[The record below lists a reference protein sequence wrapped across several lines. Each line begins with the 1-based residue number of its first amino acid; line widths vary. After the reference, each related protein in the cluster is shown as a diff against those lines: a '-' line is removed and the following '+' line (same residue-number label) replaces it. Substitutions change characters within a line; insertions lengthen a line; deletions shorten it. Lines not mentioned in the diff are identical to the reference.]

1 MPGRGSSR
9 GPKRKRNRDAVE
21 YSSFPG
27 ECPPQSRRAGLRTVG
42 ATASLSEAW
51 LRCAEGLQSLAA
63 EKKTVTE
70 KQIELFASPKKE
82 TTTSKSASGFT
93 EITWSSSGSDQS
105 DEGELQFVDWE
116 RDSDREDTNDEN
128 EFEDSESAVEDGG
141 SAVEISDCASCAS
154 SHSLTSEERVPELPK
169 ASSTEILEY
178 SSDSESKDNSENVF
192 FIDFE
197 SSHKHPM
204 EFGSDGGKV
213 TERRIIPRVK
223 STDNILYTPQKQMK
237 LPKTPEKSANKKQ
250 LSRGGLAERLN
261 GLQNRERSAISL
273 WRHQCVSYQKTL
285 SGSRSG
291 VLIVKILELH
301 EECTIQVAMCEQLV
315 GLQADGSSPGEAS
328 GTGLKVL
335 FTKETAHYLRGQP
348 QDIIHIYPPWQKLI
362 IPNGSCPVIL
372 NTYFCKKVVA
382 KEDSRKT
389 HEVHFWDTPL
399 PRRSTTLSQMFRFKS
414 LTNNSPESQVMCSLP
429 TLRTDWTHRHC
440 SSQAPLS
447 DSLLDTVESQ
457 GAATW
462 SGAGVPVVVQRVYF
476 LPCRCQ
482 QGGGSAAPPSSDTP
496 SLRVCLLVQDAYG
509 MFGEVHSE
517 GTALKD
523 RRLEGQSCRL
533 AGMKVLQKAT
543 RGRTA
548 GLFSLIDTLWP
559 PVVPLKAPGHGQACE
574 EVNTH
579 LPPSFCYVLAAHP
592 QLGQIDII
600 EDPVSKLYQPP
611 VPCSLREILQTD
623 DLGTRCS
630 FYARVIYQR
639 PLLSSLLLLEQRE
652 IWLMVTDVTL
662 QVQEENHSGFPRTLP
677 VCVTPSCVLGREVLE
692 ELAKAAPHSFFF
704 RDALRDQGRIVCGER
719 TVLLLPK
726 PTLDVASGAHSCEL
740 PGPVRL
746 DGLDSVTQANCI
758 CSVQGTVTA
767 VDEGTAFSWPVC
779 DRCGSERL
787 KQSPQDS
794 HRGAFSCANCSRVV
808 TAPVLR
814 RHLRVFLA
822 CPARPRCT
830 VRVKLMQ
837 SSISALLSSAAGEDG
852 GYEVKS
858 VIGKEVGLLSC
869 FVQSVA
875 THPTSCLGLEEIEL
889 LSAERAPPGTTAC
902 RRSR

>member
-1 MPGRGSSR
+1 
-9 GPKRKRNRDAVE
+9 
-21 YSSFPG
+21 
-27 ECPPQSRRAGLRTVG
+27 
-42 ATASLSEAW
+42 
-51 LRCAEGLQSLAA
+51 
-63 EKKTVTE
+63 
-70 KQIELFASPKKE
+70 
-82 TTTSKSASGFT
+82 
-93 EITWSSSGSDQS
+93 
-105 DEGELQFVDWE
+105 
-116 RDSDREDTNDEN
+116 
-128 EFEDSESAVEDGG
+128 
-141 SAVEISDCASCAS
+141 
-154 SHSLTSEERVPELPK
+154 
-169 ASSTEILEY
+169 
-178 SSDSESKDNSENVF
+178 
-192 FIDFE
+192 
-197 SSHKHPM
+197 
-204 EFGSDGGKV
+204 
-213 TERRIIPRVK
+213 
-223 STDNILYTPQKQMK
+223 
-237 LPKTPEKSANKKQ
+237 
-250 LSRGGLAERLN
+250 
-261 GLQNRERSAISL
+261 
-273 WRHQCVSYQKTL
+273 
-285 SGSRSG
+285 
-291 VLIVKILELH
+291 
-301 EECTIQVAMCEQLV
+301 
-315 GLQADGSSPGEAS
+315 
-328 GTGLKVL
+328 
-335 FTKETAHYLRGQP
+335 
-348 QDIIHIYPPWQKLI
+348 
-362 IPNGSCPVIL
+362 
-372 NTYFCKKVVA
+372 
-382 KEDSRKT
+382 
-389 HEVHFWDTPL
+389 
-399 PRRSTTLSQMFRFKS
+399 MFRFKS

>member
-1 MPGRGSSR
+1 M
-9 GPKRKRNRDAVE
+9 RKRDRDLVE
-21 YSSFPG
+21 YPSFPG
-27 ECPPQSRRAGLRTVG
+27 ECPPQSSRAGLRAVG
-42 ATASLSEAW
+42 ATASLAEAW
-51 LRCAEGLQSLAA
+51 LRCEEGFQDSPGTRSLAA

-70 KQIELFASPKKE
+70 KHLELFASPQKE
-82 TTTSKSASGFT
+82 TTTSKSASGLT
-93 EITWSSSGSDQS
+93 DITWSSSGSDQS
-105 DEGELQFVDWE
+105 DEDELQFVDWE

-128 EFEDSESAVEDGG
+128 EFEDSESAVEDGE

-154 SHSLTSEERVPELPK
+154 SHSLTSEDRVSELPK
-169 ASSTEILEY
+169 TSSTEILEY
-178 SSDSESKDNSENVF
+178 SSDSESKDNSENGF
-192 FIDFE
+192 FNESE
-197 SSHKHPM
+197 SSRKHPV

-213 TERRIIPRVK
+213 MERRVIPRVK
-223 STDNILYTPQKQMK
+223 PTDSILYTPQKQMK
-237 LPKTPEKSANKKQ
+237 LPRTPEKSANKKQ

-291 VLIVKILELH
+291 VLTVKILELH

-315 GLQADGSSPGEAS
+315 GLQAGGSSQCEAS
-328 GTGLKVL
+328 GPGLKVL
-335 FTKETAHYLRGQP
+335 FTKETAHHLRGQP

-382 KEDSRKT
+382 KEDSRTT
-389 HEVHFWDTPL
+389 HEVRFGDTPL
-399 PRRSTTLSQMFRFKS
+399 PRRNITLSQMFRFKS
-414 LTNNSPESQVMCSLP
+414 LTNNSPESQVLCSLP
-429 TLRTDWTHRHC
+429 TLRTDWTHRPC

-462 SGAGVPVVVQRVYF
+462 SGVGVPVVVQRVYF

-482 QGGGSAAPPSSDTP
+482 QGGGSAAPPSSDAP
-496 SLRVCLLVQDAYG
+496 SFRVCLLVQDAYG

-517 GTALKD
+517 GTIFKD

-533 AGMKVLQKAT
+533 AGMKVLQKAI

-574 EVNTH
+574 EANTP
-579 LPPSFCYVLAAHP
+579 LPPRFCYVLAAHP
-592 QLGQIDII
+592 TLGQIDII

-611 VPCSLREILQTD
+611 APCSLREILQTG

-639 PLLSSLLLLEQRE
+639 PSLSSLLLLEQRE
-652 IWLMVTDVTL
+652 IWLAVTDVTL
-662 QVQEENHSGFPRTLP
+662 QVQDENHSGFPRTLP
-677 VCVTPSCVLGREVLE
+677 VCVTSSCVLGQEVLE

-719 TVLLLPK
+719 TVLSLPK
-726 PTLDVASGAHSCEL
+726 PVLDVASGTRSCEL

-746 DGLDSVTQANCI
+746 DGLDSVTQVNCI
-758 CSVQGTVTA
+758 CSVQGTVVA
-767 VDEGTAFSWPVC
+767 VDESTAFSWPVC

-787 KQSPQDS
+787 EQSPEDS
-794 HRGAFSCANCSRVV
+794 DRGAFSCADCSRVV
-808 TAPVLR
+808 TSPVLR
-814 RHLRVFLA
+814 RHLQVFLA
-822 CPARPRCT
+822 CPARPQCT

-837 SSISALLSSAAGEDG
+837 NSISSLLRFAAGEDG
-852 GYEVKS
+852 GYEVNS
-858 VIGKEVGLLSC
+858 VIGKEVGWLNC
-869 FVQSVA
+869 FVQSVT

-889 LSAERAPPGTTAC
+889 LRAERASSGTTG
-902 RRSR
+902 SPGHL